1 MVPDILMFML
11 RTFLKLM
18 SSEFEMRRNDG
29 SVSNS
34 ASSYKR
40 YLSETVP
47 KSVSA
52 ITLESVSYTHLAIID
67 GDRAVFG
74 DVSFD
79 LDSPWMIN
87 DAFLEGYG
95 EISSAFSPEEDR
107 RKKQVYNLLFALT
120 DAYVWRV
127 EYCSENNYQSC
138 LTQAKS
144 ILQDK

>member
-1 MVPDILMFML
+1 MRFVPLSTATVQYL
-11 RTFLKLM
+11 GTFL
-18 SSEFEMRRNDG
+18 S
-29 SVSNS
+29 
-34 ASSYKR
+34 
-40 YLSETVP
+40 
-47 KSVSA
+47 
-52 ITLESVSYTHLAIID
+52 
-67 GDRAVFG
+67 
-74 DVSFD
+74 D

-95 EISSAFSPEEDR
+95 EYSSAFSPEEDR
-107 RKKQVYNLLFALT
+107 RKKRVYNLLFALT